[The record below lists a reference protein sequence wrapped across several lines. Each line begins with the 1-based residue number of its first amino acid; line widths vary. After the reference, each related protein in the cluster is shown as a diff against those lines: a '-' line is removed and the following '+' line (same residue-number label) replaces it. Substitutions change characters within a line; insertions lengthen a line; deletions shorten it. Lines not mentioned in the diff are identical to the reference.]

1 MPQTITHL
9 SEILDSVDGVLL
21 DQFGVLH
28 DGKKAFPGAID
39 CVQALQERG
48 MPIVALSNSGRLAK
62 PNADRLARL
71 GFPLSAFKAIVTSG
85 ELTRELLLQRLADNR
100 LSEGGTVLLLSREN
114 DQSLIDDL
122 PITAAGPG
130 DPVELVII
138 SGNNPETHS
147 REDYRR
153 FLTPLAQIGVPAICA
168 NPDTTI
174 YAGNQAS
181 YGPGL
186 VAKDYSDA
194 GGEIVYLG
202 KPDAAMFSAGL
213 RALGAVTPGRCLMVG
228 DSPRHDILGGNRAG
242 CRTLLITAGV
252 QADTPDSGATADFSM
267 KTLRY

>member
-9 SEILDSVDGVLL
+9 SEILGSVDGLLL

-28 DGKKAFPGAID
+28 DGKRAFPGAIE

-48 MPIVALSNSGRLAK
+48 VPMVALSNSGRRAR

-71 GFPLSAFKAIVTSG
+71 GFSVGAFKAVVTSG
-85 ELTRELLLQRLADNR
+85 ELARDLLLQRLADNH
-100 LSEGGTVLLLSREN
+100 LTEGGAVLLLSREN
-114 DQSLIDDL
+114 DHSLIDDL
-122 PITAAGPG
+122 PVTGARPG
-130 DPVELVII
+130 DPIELVII

-153 FLTPLAQIGVPAICA
+153 LLTPLARAGVPAICA
-168 NPDTTI
+168 NPDTMI

-186 VAKDYSDA
+186 VAKDYADA
-194 GGEIVYLG
+194 GGEVVYLG

-213 RALGAVTPGRCLMVG
+213 RALGPITPERCLMIG

-242 CRTLLITAGV
+242 CRTLLITSGV
-252 QADTPDSGATADFSM
+252 QAGTPDGEATADFSM
-267 KTLRY
+267 EKLRF